1 MKVGIVIK
9 EFWKAIV
16 QQKPDEIRS
25 YFKETAIIRWH
36 NTNEEFTLE
45 EFIKVNCEYPGNWD
59 CKVERIEEIGD
70 LIITVT
76 KVFSTDSYISVHAT
90 SFLRMEDGKIASID
104 EYWGDDGETPKWR
117 LDMEIGKR
125 IR

>member
-1 MKVGIVIK
+1 MLG
-9 EFWKAIV
+9 
-16 QQKPDEIRS
+16 PD
-25 YFKETAIIRWH
+25 
-36 NTNEEFTLE
+36 
-45 EFIKVNCEYPGNWD
+45 
-59 CKVERIEEIGD
+59 IEEIGD

-90 SFLRMEDGKIASID
+90 SFLRMEDGKIASMD